1 MSIYSGFGTRK
12 QEHEYNTSIERL
24 INLLSQK
31 ILELHLKQDIDDQKF
46 VVSFGKIYGSIIKLE
61 QNKYLPPKFSESAN
75 ELAKKLGF
83 YYEQI
88 ANAIGSNY
96 STIQMNEKIVKN
108 SSLLNSS
115 KQTMSVQKNINQQ
128 KASPQLAISQSPR
141 LPTKNKSKSGISSP
155 KILNRL
161 DEGYKTD
168 KQESTGDELNQTFPI
183 KQKNRRSLDNTNKK
197 PVQIEDKKIQGNMNQ
212 NNYGSSNNIVSVS
225 QVIQNQQIQ
234 MARQNSSNNNK
245 SSIIPSVVLQ
255 PIPIQQL
262 EQNQKNN
269 NELLVQVNLLEDSNK
284 FVNLYP
290 SSDQDSQKN
299 YELNDHKLKQQN
311 DQFQDKWSK
320 LCTNIYKYQTGEQPQ
335 NTNQST
341 QELKEA
347 QVANENGL
355 DPIAQEALNFQI
367 IQKQRQQYYQQQMI
381 KNQQFIQSQILS
393 QKLFNQQMQQNVQ
406 SNQDNLPESRVSRK
420 NAVSQSLQRY
430 QKQSPQAKN
439 NRSTS
444 ITNPSVVKVNNRY
457 NLDNSKVLSQK
468 KDNNKKISQNNQN
481 APHYT
486 NFSNNSTSN
495 KNSSSNLRM
504 LPDLNTSQNLGNLNQ
519 NNIQIQQ
526 SYQFHNEFNQPEPKK
541 QLNNISEDLP
551 QSYQNRYKQ
560 QAAPGKESN
569 QDNLSTHINATKKQ
583 QMIFQNRE
591 PINYRNQKTEGT
603 EQLQQNI
610 PLPQTNQSY
619 SFSNPKNVVNGGK
632 KQKSPYNSVLGYPIQ
647 QKNKARRLSNL
658 QLETD
663 QEDPFSLDQSI
674 QRIYKESKAYSTQH
688 KENKLISNFN
698 VSSQTAK
705 NQNKQDIQIPP
716 LQTQIQP
723 QNESGFFI
731 TPTQL

>member
-12 QEHEYNTSIERL
+12 QEQEYNTSIERL
-24 INLLSQK
+24 IHLLSQK

-46 VVSFGKIYGSIIKLE
+46 VVSFGKIYGVIIKLE

-115 KQTMSVQKNINQQ
+115 KQTMSMQKNINQQ

-141 LPTKNKSKSGISSP
+141 LPTKNKSKSGINSP

-183 KQKNRRSLDNTNKK
+183 KQKNRNSFDKTNKQQ
-197 PVQIEDKKIQGNMNQ
+197 VQNEDKKMQSNMNQ
-212 NNYGSSNNIVSVS
+212 NNYGSSKNIVSVS

-234 MARQNSSNNNK
+234 MAKQNSSNKKNT
-245 SSIIPSVVLQ
+245 SVIQSVVLQ
-255 PIPIQQL
+255 PIPLQQL

-269 NELLVQVNLLEDSNK
+269 NELLLQVNLLEDSNK

-290 SSDQDSQKN
+290 QSDQDSTQN
-299 YELNDHKLKQQN
+299 YELNDYKLKQQN

-320 LCTNIYKYQTGEQPQ
+320 LCSNIYKYQTGEQSQ

-341 QELKEA
+341 QELKEGK
-347 QVANENGL
+347 VKNENAL

-367 IQKQRQQYYQQQMI
+367 IQKQRQEYYQQQMI
-381 KNQQFIQSQILS
+381 KNQQFIQSQILN
-393 QKLFNQQMQQNVQ
+393 QKLFNQQMQQNLQ
-406 SNQDNLPESRVSRK
+406 GNQENLAESRVSRK

-444 ITNPSVVKVNNRY
+444 ITNPTVIKVNNRY

-468 KDNNKKISQNNQN
+468 KEKNKKPIQNSLN

-486 NFSNNSTSN
+486 NFSNHSISN

-526 SYQFHNEFNQPEPKK
+526 SYQFHNQSNIPESKK
-541 QLNNISEDLP
+541 QINNIGEDLP

-560 QAAPGKESN
+560 QAIPGKESN
-569 QDNLSTHINATKKQ
+569 QDNLSSHINATKKQ
-583 QMIFQNRE
+583 QRIFQNRE
-591 PINYRNQKTEGT
+591 PINSRNQKTEGV
-603 EQLQQNI
+603 EQLQQVI

-619 SFSNPKNVVNGGK
+619 SFSNSKNIVNGGK
-632 KQKSPYNSVLGYPIQ
+632 KQKSPYNSILGYPIQ
-647 QKNKARRLSNL
+647 QKNKARILSNI

-688 KENKLISNFN
+688 KENKQIDNFN
-698 VSSQTAK
+698 ISLSTK
-705 NQNKQDIQIPP
+705 NQNKQDFQISQ
-716 LQTQIQP
+716 LQPQIQP

-731 TPTQL
+731 TPTQ

>member
-31 ILELHLKQDIDDQKF
+31 ILELHLNQGIDDQKF
-46 VVSFGKIYGSIIKLE
+46 VVSFGKIYGAITKLE

-88 ANAIGSNY
+88 SNAIGSNY
-96 STIQMNEKIVKN
+96 STIQMNERIVKN

-115 KQTMSVQKNINQQ
+115 KQTLSVQKNMNQQ
-128 KASPQLAISQSPR
+128 KASPQLAMSQSPR

-183 KQKNRRSLDNTNKK
+183 KQKNRNSFDNTNKK
-197 PVQIEDKKIQGNMNQ
+197 QVLNNDKKQSNINQ
-212 NNYGSSNNIVSVS
+212 NNHGSQNNIVSVS

-245 SSIIPSVVLQ
+245 SSVIPSVVLQ
-255 PIPIQQL
+255 PIPLQQL
-262 EQNQKNN
+262 DQNKKNN
-269 NELLVQVNLLEDSNK
+269 NELLIQVNLLEESNK

-290 SSDQDSQKN
+290 SSDQDSQQN

-311 DQFQDKWSK
+311 DQFLDKWSK
-320 LCTNIYKYQTGEQPQ
+320 LCSNIYKYQTGEQPQ
-335 NTNQST
+335 IKNEST
-341 QELKEA
+341 QELNEE
-347 QVANENGL
+347 QIANGNGL

-381 KNQQFIQSQILS
+381 KNQQFIQSQILN
-393 QKLFNQQMQQNVQ
+393 QKLFNQQMQQNLQ
-406 SNQDNLPESRVSRK
+406 GNQDNLAVSRVSRK

-444 ITNPSVVKVNNRY
+444 ITNPTTVKVNNRY
-457 NLDNSKVLSQK
+457 NLDNSKLLSQK
-468 KDNNKKISQNNQN
+468 KENYKKLNQN
-481 APHYT
+481 GQNVPQFT

-495 KNSSSNLRM
+495 KNSSSNLRV
-504 LPDLNTSQNLGNLNQ
+504 LPDLNTSQNLGSLNQ

-526 SYQFHNEFNQPEPKK
+526 SYQFHNESNFPEPKK
-541 QLNNISEDLP
+541 QLNNVSEDLP

-560 QAAPGKESN
+560 QAISGKESN
-569 QDNLSTHINATKKQ
+569 QDNLNTQINATKKQ

-603 EQLQQNI
+603 EQIQQNI
-610 PLPQTNQSY
+610 SLPQTNQSY
-619 SFSNPKNVVNGGK
+619 SFSNSKNIVVNGGK
-632 KQKSPYNSVLGYPIQ
+632 KQKSPYNSILGYPIQ
-647 QKNKARRLSNL
+647 QKNKARRLSNI
-658 QLETD
+658 QLEND

-688 KENKLISNFN
+688 KENKQMANFN
-698 VSSQTAK
+698 LSQSTK
-705 NQNKQDIQIPP
+705 NQNKEDIQIPQ
-716 LQTQIQP
+716 LQPQIQP
-723 QNESGFFI
+723 KNESGFFI
-731 TPTQL
+731 TPTQ